1 MLADTS
7 EPCGAHLTRQE
18 WHEQICEFQTRT
30 VTRDEARRQAGH
42 LRFITFDGEYQ
53 PGQYELED
61 DFWLKMHCGH
71 CVGVPHFPLNWNSSG
86 NKTVRLTSAGELK
99 DCVHY
104 LAVSYRWA
112 DLGDDDKPPAYKVR
126 TEWGERSNIA
136 PNTILNRAICCAA
149 ERGIRLI
156 WIDQECIR
164 QDDTDPVVRA
174 EKQNAIQSMDLVYE
188 RAMLVGGFLHS
199 MVESREQFQAMDLIG
214 YLSVA
219 EIRDYD
225 SMITDIDQL
234 QLLADGLEILN
245 KDEWF
250 SRSWILQEASLAH
263 DMQLLLWRKREVTDG
278 RTVVLE
284 VSIQELGLRGF
295 MAILMEELNPLASSK
310 IPTELLSRLRD
321 LAGRFHFSRP
331 LLSDDLEE
339 EDDIPPRPVCN
350 TAEAVYYLRHCQNAI
365 CSDRIPIIAN
375 LCDYLI
381 RINTANVDDDKY
393 SLSVAIFTLALL
405 NGDLSLL
412 VAIDPQAWEQNCQGS
427 QELQYFSWIPPA
439 SFIIEQSNWSIENS
453 CTCRLVN
460 SSLTSHGLV
469 LSGFRWCVD
478 RPLAFPALQEKYRKY
493 ISSSGEVK
501 MAYQEYRSFFWD
513 LMTEMNRRNLPMLV
527 NAVWDFA
534 RGHKFS
540 VSPLTT

>member
-1 MLADTS
+1 MADTS
-7 EPCGAHLTRQE
+7 EPCGAYLTRQE

-30 VTRDEARRQAGH
+30 ITRDEARIQAGH
-42 LRFITFDGEYQ
+42 LRFITFDGENQ
-53 PGQYELED
+53 PGQYELEENYP
-61 DFWLKMHCGH
+61 LKMHCRH
-71 CVGVPHFPLNWNSSG
+71 CVGVPHFPSNWDSSR
-86 NKTVRLTSAGELK
+86 NKIVRLTSAGELE

-112 DLGDDDKPPAYKVR
+112 DLADDDKPPAYKVR
-126 TEWGERSNIA
+126 TEWGERPNIA

-149 ERGIRLI
+149 GHGIRLI
-156 WIDQECIR
+156 WIDQECIG

-199 MVESREQFQAMDLIG
+199 MVESQEQLQAIHLIG

-219 EIRDYD
+219 ELHDYD
-225 SMITDIDQL
+225 SWITDTGQL

-263 DMQLLLWRKREVTDG
+263 DMQLLLRRKREVTDG

-284 VSIQELGLRGF
+284 VSIYELVLRVF
-295 MAILMEELNPLASSK
+295 MVILMEKLNPLISPK

-331 LLSDDLEE
+331 LLSDEFDDG
-339 EDDIPPRPVCN
+339 DDIAPRPVCN

-375 LCDYLI
+375 LCDYP
-381 RINTANVDDDKY
+381 V
-393 SLSVAIFTLALL
+393 
-405 NGDLSLL
+405 
-412 VAIDPQAWEQNCQGS
+412 
-427 QELQYFSWIPPA
+427 
-439 SFIIEQSNWSIENS
+439 
-453 CTCRLVN
+453 
-460 SSLTSHGLV
+460 
-469 LSGFRWCVD
+469 
-478 RPLAFPALQEKYRKY
+478 
-493 ISSSGEVK
+493 
-501 MAYQEYRSFFWD
+501 
-513 LMTEMNRRNLPMLV
+513 
-527 NAVWDFA
+527 
-534 RGHKFS
+534 
-540 VSPLTT
+540 